1 MNARGSQPR
10 LVFLAVA
17 SAVVCLASACVWDP
31 WIPGQ
36 SRWNP
41 EIVVAPANISQP
53 LALDAPF
60 VDDLNCYARSCQK
73 RFRVIVDRPGQL
85 TVRATLELASQ
96 DEQARI
102 VLEAM
107 SGVVA
112 RDGTRRGVRTDV
124 SPLTVQS
131 EVKAGTYYVLIQSI
145 GGRIPYE
152 LTATLTPGAASSSP
166 PRVEPATPAT
176 PAEPPRPDG
185 SLPRFTK
192 VDLGASAG
200 GGYDPEVVFTGI
212 RTFTFPRPPRPGDPL
227 PAGTPL
233 ETPGDRQIRRYLA
246 EGLELKGFRQATGSE
261 EADLVVSFST
271 GQKSRSF
278 RAISI
283 LYQRYDFPSMGTG
296 FEVDTRG
303 TLVVDIIDARS
314 DRIAWHAWTTKG
326 FGPGI
331 TPGAETAALVREAV
345 ADILA
350 AFPPQ

>member
-1 MNARGSQPR
+1 MNARGPQSR
-10 LVFLAVA
+10 FVLLVVA
-17 SAVVCLASACVWDP
+17 SAVACLVCACVWDP

-41 EIVVAPANISQP
+41 DIVVDPANISQQ

-60 VDDLNCYARSCQK
+60 VDDLNCYARRCQK
-73 RFRVIVDRPGQL
+73 RFRVVVDRPGRL
-85 TVRATLELASQ
+85 TVSATLELASQ

-102 VLEAM
+102 ALEAI
-107 SGVVA
+107 SGVIA

-124 SPLTVQS
+124 SPLIAQN
-131 EVKAGTYYVLIQSI
+131 EVKAGTYYVLIQSV

-152 LTATLTPGAASSSP
+152 LTATLTPDAASSSP
-166 PRVEPATPAT
+166 PRAEPVT
-176 PAEPPRPDG
+176 PAEPG
-185 SLPRFTK
+185 GQVPRFTE
-192 VDLGASAG
+192 VDLGADAG
-200 GGYDPEVVFTGI
+200 GGYDPEVIFHGI
-212 RTFTFPRPPRPGDPL
+212 RTFTFPRPPRSGDPV

-261 EADLVVSFST
+261 EADLVVTFST
-271 GQKSRSF
+271 GQRSRDF
-278 RAISI
+278 RAIPI
-283 LYQRYDFPSMGTG
+283 LYRHYDFPSMGTG

-303 TLVVDIIDARS
+303 TLVVDIIDTHS

-326 FGPGI
+326 IGPGV
-331 TPGAETAALVREAV
+331 TPGAETTALIREAV

-350 AFPPQ
+350 GFPPH